1 MRTKQTGHK
10 DWDRYQRAR
19 EEQADYTA
27 GFMQHM
33 TDVVCAIF
41 EEDADGNRSILIP
54 TLDTLDWH
62 VQATP
67 AYLQSAYE
75 ELGTLQGLLRQARN
89 ERDQARAKA
98 KLLEIEK
105 ANKSGSKIPAE
116 HVLQTLVVLDKAS
129 IDADEVIGQ
138 VEGQIKVVEGTIA
151 ALNMKASY
159 IPGLQGARNR
169 TSPSN
174 TDETRRKKDR

>member
-1 MRTKQTGHK
+1 MRSKQTGHK
-10 DWDRYQRAR
+10 DWDRYQRDR
-19 EEQADYTA
+19 EEQAEYTA

-33 TDVVCAIF
+33 TEVVCAIF
-41 EEDADGNRSILIP
+41 EDGEDGNRRILIP
-54 TLDTLDWH
+54 TPDNLDWH

-67 AYLQSAYE
+67 TYLQSAYE
-75 ELGTLQGLLRQARN
+75 ELGTLQGLLRQARS

-105 ANKSGSKIPAE
+105 ATKNGSKIPSE
-116 HVLQTLVVLDKAS
+116 HVLASVVALDKDA
-129 IDADEVIGQ
+129 IEADEIIGQ
-138 VEGQIKVVEGTIA
+138 IEGQITVVEGTIA

-169 TSPSN
+169 TAPSN
-174 TDETRRKKDR
+174 PDETKRRKDR